1 MFIAVNKRFKKVP
14 KKVWL
19 IEGVYYTTAGQI
31 VDHKTHYICTTDEE
45 VKECMRSIMA
55 QQKINTERLKW
66 AKI

>member
-1 MFIAVNKRFKKVP
+1 MFIAVNKRFKKIP

-19 IEGVYYTTAGQI
+19 IEGIYYTTTGEVI
-31 VDHKTHYICTTDEE
+31 NPKTHYICTTDEE

-66 AKI
+66 GRV